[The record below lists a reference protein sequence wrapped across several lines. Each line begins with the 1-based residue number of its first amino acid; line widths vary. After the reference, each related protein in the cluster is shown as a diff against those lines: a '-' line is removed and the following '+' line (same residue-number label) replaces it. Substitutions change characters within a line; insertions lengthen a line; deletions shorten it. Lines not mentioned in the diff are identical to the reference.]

1 MDMEVNLLLGG
12 PDHRSPLTA
21 VQDDPAVRTL
31 RAVANARRTLQAGF
45 TTVRNLGL
53 FIQTGGLLLDVA
65 LKKAID
71 LGWID
76 GPRIVPAG
84 HAISPTGGHLDPT
97 MFQAFA
103 PHVLPLTVE
112 EGIANGVS
120 EVRKAVRYQ
129 IKYGAK
135 VIKVCAS
142 GGVMSH
148 TGPAGAQQYSDE
160 ELRAIVDEAHRAGLK
175 VAAHAHGD
183 DGIRAAIEAGIDCI
197 EHGSLMTDE
206 TLDRFIELER
216 FLVPTTYLA
225 DGMDV
230 SQAAPELQAKAAEVF
245 PRAKETIR
253 KAVARGAR
261 IACGTDAPAIPH
273 GKNAKELIALVDRGM
288 TPLQAIRAATLVSA
302 ELIDVDDRG
311 RLEDGLFAD
320 IIAVPGDPLADIGVT
335 EHVQFVMKG
344 GQVYRRQGAGRL
356 NRPGP
361 VRATASLRLRSRSRC
376 RAARGPRGPRLN
388 RPPGAGPTR
397 PPMVDEKVLN
407 MITSS
412 TMPTIGPSLSPGRM
426 APAVD
431 RLLREPPRTALTIGA
446 KTRAASFGWAVSS
459 CWANSAMKSR
469 PPLLADSLSWAGRHT
484 R

>member
-1 MDMEVNLLLGG
+1 
-12 PDHRSPLTA
+12 
-21 VQDDPAVRTL
+21 
-31 RAVANARRTLQAGF
+31 
-45 TTVRNLGL
+45 
-53 FIQTGGLLLDVA
+53 
-65 LKKAID
+65 
-71 LGWID
+71 
-76 GPRIVPAG
+76 
-84 HAISPTGGHLDPT
+84 

-183 DGIRAAIEAGIDCI
+183 DGIRAAIEAGVDCI

-206 TLDRFIELER
+206 TLDRFIELDR

-273 GKNAKELIALVDRGM
+273 GKNAKELIALVHRGM

-311 RLEDGLFAD
+311 RLDEGLFAD

-344 GQVYRRQGAGRL
+344 GKVYRHEGA
-356 NRPGP
+356 
-361 VRATASLRLRSRSRC
+361 
-376 RAARGPRGPRLN
+376 AA
-388 RPPGAGPTR
+388 
-397 PPMVDEKVLN
+397 
-407 MITSS
+407 
-412 TMPTIGPSLSPGRM
+412 
-426 APAVD
+426 
-431 RLLREPPRTALTIGA
+431 
-446 KTRAASFGWAVSS
+446 
-459 CWANSAMKSR
+459 
-469 PPLLADSLSWAGRHT
+469 
-484 R
+484 